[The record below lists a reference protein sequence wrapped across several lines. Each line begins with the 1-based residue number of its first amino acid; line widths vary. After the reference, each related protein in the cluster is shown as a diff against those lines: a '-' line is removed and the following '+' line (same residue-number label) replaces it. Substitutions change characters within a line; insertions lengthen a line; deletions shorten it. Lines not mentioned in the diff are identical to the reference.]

1 MLDTLEKIERELM
14 VGEGSRTEFKEV
26 SLTKRGV
33 EFPDGTAIADDMVAF
48 ANAAGGTIFLGVS
61 DDGIVR
67 GVPRDRLRD
76 IESWIIDVSTNKC
89 NPPIRPILRRRQLI
103 GPDGV
108 GVVLLLV
115 EIHRGSFVHATIDGY
130 HYARLGS
137 SKRPLTGL
145 QLARLFQERGRAF
158 VYEEQPV
165 PTATIDDL
173 NQSKID
179 RYFGDIKAKI
189 PWENL
194 LLNAKIIAK
203 FEGDVVRPTVA
214 SLLVFGKAPQDD
226 MPHAYIEAA
235 VYRGTRLTS
244 DDLVHSE
251 RIQGPVDLQI
261 ESAVKF
267 VRRFMQRPS
276 RKPVGLNDYSQYDL
290 RMIRD
295 AIVNAV
301 AHRDYLITG
310 SKIRMFLFSNRIE
323 IYSPGGLPNTL
334 TIDSMAYRV
343 FTRNQL
349 LVNFLSRM
357 KSATT
362 GELFLESRGEGV
374 RTILD
379 IGEAHAGR
387 PPVYNLYG
395 DELMLTIWGKP
406 SPHATRTPVAEDA
419 PVPT

>member
-1 MLDTLEKIERELM
+1 MLDTLEEIERQLM
-14 VGEGSRTEFKEV
+14 VGEDSHVEFKEV

-33 EFPDGTAIADDMVAF
+33 KSPNSTAIAGEMVAF
-48 ANAAGGTIFLGVS
+48 ANAVGGTIFLGVS

-76 IESWIIDVSTNKC
+76 IESWIIDVSANRC
-89 NPPIRPILRRRQLI
+89 NPPIRPILRRQQLI
-103 GPDGV
+103 GPKGAE
-108 GVVLLLV
+108 VVVLLV
-115 EIHRGSFVHATIDGY
+115 EIQRGSFVHATSDGR
-130 HYARLGS
+130 HYERVGS
-137 SKRPLTGL
+137 SKRTLAGP

-158 VYEEQPV
+158 IFDEQPV
-165 PTATIDDL
+165 LTATVDDL
-173 NQSKID
+173 NQRKIE

-194 LLNAKIIAK
+194 LLNAKIMAK

-214 SLLVFGKAPQDD
+214 GLLVFGKAPQDD

-235 VYRGTRLTS
+235 VYRGPHLTS

-267 VRRFMQRPS
+267 VSRFMLKPA
-276 RKPVGLNDYSQYDL
+276 RKPVGRKDYPQYD
-290 RMIRD
+290 IRTIRE

-301 AHRDYLITG
+301 AHRNYLIIG
-310 SKIRMFLFSNRIE
+310 SKIRMFLFSDRIE

-406 SPHATRTPVAEDA
+406 SPHATRAPVTADA

>member
-1 MLDTLEKIERELM
+1 MLDSLEEIERQLM
-14 VGEGSRTEFKEV
+14 VGEDSLSEFKEV

-33 EFPDGTAIADDMVAF
+33 KSPNSTAIAGEMVAF
-48 ANAAGGTIFLGVS
+48 ANAVGGTIFLGVS
-61 DDGIVR
+61 DDGIAR

-76 IESWIIDVSTNKC
+76 IENWIINVGTNNC
-89 NPPIRPILRRRQLI
+89 DPPIRPILRREQLI

-108 GVVLLLV
+108 EVVILLV
-115 EIHRGSFVHATIDGY
+115 EIRRGSFVHVTSDGR
-130 HYARLGS
+130 HYERVGS
-137 SKRPLTGL
+137 SKQILAGA
-145 QLARLFQERGRAF
+145 QLARLFQERGRTF
-158 VYEEQPV
+158 VFDEQPV
-165 PTATIDDL
+165 PTATLDDL
-173 NQSKID
+173 DQGKIK
-179 RYFGDIKAKI
+179 RYFGDTRDRI
-189 PWENL
+189 PWQNL
-194 LLNAKIIAK
+194 LLNTKIIAK
-203 FEGDVVRPTVA
+203 LEDSVLCPTVA
-214 SLLVFGKAPQDD
+214 GLLVFGKAPQDD

-235 VYRGTRLTS
+235 VYRDIHLTS

-251 RIQGPVDLQI
+251 PIQGPIDLQI
-261 ESAVKF
+261 ESAVNF
-267 VRRFMQRPS
+267 VRRFMLKPA
-276 RKPVGLNDYSQYDL
+276 RKPVGRNDYPQYD
-290 RMIRD
+290 IRTIRE

-301 AHRDYLITG
+301 AHRNYLITG
-310 SKIRMFLFSNRIE
+310 SKIRMFLYSDRIE

-334 TIDSMAYRV
+334 TVDSMAYRV

-406 SPHATRTPVAEDA
+406 SPHASRAPTIEDVPA
-419 PVPT
+419 PT